1 MFLVVLALGACRR
14 GTPTAPKADAVVA
27 PTVSCEA
34 VGRMNL
40 TALAALPDLG
50 RLTTTWLSTGAPEL
64 SAALRDGAI
73 DPLAGMERAQIC
85 QTSRRSPTGGREFA
99 VTMSGPGAPALF
111 GRLAGTPVAGKP
123 VRRQQLAGADLLVS
137 DRTWVA
143 LQGPKL
149 VMATTEEILRR
160 VLTPS
165 SDDAVTTGGGD
176 ALLSLT
182 FSGGVLQDIL
192 AGGRSFRIA
201 ALNAIKELRVDFAAD
216 GTGLTARLATADNPS
231 AERLRTALEA
241 FLSSLRDTAKPNSA
255 PAVAARVEGPTVVVT
270 AGFGP
275 QALGRFAQAL
285 AMRTPGSPRQ
295 LH

>member
-99 VTMSGPGAPALF
+99 VTMSGRALPRCSGAWRHARGRQAGPTPA
-111 GRLAGTPVAGKP
+111 A
-123 VRRQQLAGADLLVS
+123 RRRRPARQRSDLGGPAGAEARDGH
-137 DRTWVA
+137 DR
-143 LQGPKL
+143 GDSCGGSS
-149 VMATTEEILRR
+149 RR
-160 VLTPS
+160 RPTTPS
-165 SDDAVTTGGGD
+165 PPEV
-176 ALLSLT
+176 
-182 FSGGVLQDIL
+182 
-192 AGGRSFRIA
+192 
-201 ALNAIKELRVDFAAD
+201 
-216 GTGLTARLATADNPS
+216 AT
-231 AERLRTALEA
+231 RCCR
-241 FLSSLRDTAKPNSA
+241 
-255 PAVAARVEGPTVVVT
+255 
-270 AGFGP
+270 
-275 QALGRFAQAL
+275 
-285 AMRTPGSPRQ
+285 
-295 LH
+295 